1 MLILHVLAAIL
12 FLGPVTVATSTF
24 QVRAL
29 EVHNGN
35 DAAKGAASVLHKI
48 SNTYGLL
55 SLLVPLLGFGVLFSD
70 MTFFKEGRMHTSILL
85 SFIAWALLFFLIL
98 PRQKKMMAALNLL
111 EEDDM
116 PAEPVHIADWN
127 KAKGQ
132 LAMFSG
138 IFAALWL
145 VVAVLMV
152 L

>member
-1 MLILHVLAAIL
+1 MLILHVVAAIL

-29 EVHNGN
+29 EAHNGN
-35 DAAKGAASVLHKI
+35 EHAKGSAAVLHKI
-48 SNTYGLL
+48 SNTYGFL
-55 SLLVPLLGFGVLFSD
+55 SILVPLLGFGVLFSD
-70 MTFFKEGRMHTSILL
+70 MAFLKEGRMHASITI
-85 SFIAWALLFFLIL
+85 SIVAWALLFFLIL
-98 PRQKKMMAALNLL
+98 PRQKKMMAALGLL
-111 EEDDM
+111 DKEDM
-116 PAEPVHIADWN
+116 PDKPVEIADWK

-145 VVAVLMV
+145 IVAVLMV

>member
-1 MLILHVLAAIL
+1 MLILHVIAAIL

-29 EVHNGN
+29 EAHRGN
-35 DAAKGAASVLHKI
+35 ETARGSTTVLHKI

-70 MTFFKEGRMHTSILL
+70 ITFLKEGRMHASILIT
-85 SFIAWALLFFLIL
+85 FIAWALLFFLIL
-98 PRQKKMMAALNLL
+98 PRQKKMMAALGLL
-111 EEDDM
+111 DEDDM
-116 PAEPVHIADWN
+116 PSEPVEIANWD
-127 KAKGQ
+127 KAKSQ

-145 VVAVLMV
+145 VITVLMV
-152 L
+152 I